1 MTLEQLLRD
10 APADCPVCTVTGS
23 TKNMELQSIMA
34 GARDFDA
41 VSRSVKLC
49 QGNGCAAVNKSG
61 RGCRENVAALLEI
74 YVPIYDLIF
83 EGGGCHHHKEKPAA
97 CESGQGC
104 GSCRLC
110 GDK

>member
-23 TKNMELQSIMA
+23 TKNMVLQSIMA
-34 GARDFDA
+34 GARDVDA

-61 RGCRENVAALLEI
+61 RGCREKLAA
-74 YVPIYDLIF
+74 
-83 EGGGCHHHKEKPAA
+83 
-97 CESGQGC
+97 
-104 GSCRLC
+104 
-110 GDK
+110 